1 VQYLVL
7 CCRTANFPSDFGKI
21 DQLIVNTG
29 SNNQGDV
36 MEFVVILVVVV
47 AVGALIYFN
56 RSARSLDVN
65 QDGRVDAADA
75 VAAMTTAA
83 EGVKSTVKKA
93 VVRAKTAGK
102 SAAPKS
108 TAKKPVVRKTRSPK
122 K

>member
-1 VQYLVL
+1 
-7 CCRTANFPSDFGKI
+7 
-21 DQLIVNTG
+21 
-29 SNNQGDV
+29 

-56 RSARSLDVN
+56 RSARSLDIN
-65 QDGRVDAADA
+65 QDGRVDASDA
-75 VAAMTTAA
+75 VAAVTTAT

-102 SAAPKS
+102 SAATKS